1 MIDLNDLKSIIMLS
15 YLKDSMLEKLAKITL
30 IREYSAGDTIFN
42 EGDDATHLYSVIEG
56 KVGLEVMK
64 NRSTSVLINTICQ
77 NRTFGFS
84 AVVETEE
91 KKYITTA
98 KAYMRT
104 RLFAWKGEDL
114 GALFQQ
120 DCEMGFLFMQRIAKI
135 IKTRLQIRTMQF
147 LDIYG

>member
-1 MIDLNDLKSIIMLS
+1 MVEINDLKAIIMLS
-15 YLKDSMLEKLAKITL
+15 YLKESMLEKLSKITL
-30 IREYSAGDTIFN
+30 IREYSVGDTIFR

-64 NRSTSVLINTICQ
+64 DRSTPVLTNTICE

-91 KKYITTA
+91 KKYLSTA
-98 KAYMRT
+98 KAYLRT
-104 RLFAWKGEDL
+104 KLFAWKGEDL
-114 GALFQQ
+114 GVLFQE

-135 IKTRLQIRTMQF
+135 IKTRLEIRTMQF

>member
-1 MIDLNDLKSIIMLS
+1 MVEVSDLKAIIMLS
-15 YLKDSMLEKLAKITL
+15 YLKDSMLEKLAKVTL
-30 IREYSAGDTIFN
+30 IREYSVGDTIFR

-56 KVGLEVMK
+56 KVGLEVFK
-64 NRSTSVLINTICQ
+64 DRSTPVLINTICQ

-91 KKYITTA
+91 KKYLTTA

-104 RLFAWKGEDL
+104 KLFAWKGEDL
-114 GALFQQ
+114 TALFQE
-120 DCEMGFLFMQRIAKI
+120 DCEMGFMFMQRIAKI
-135 IKTRLQIRTMQF
+135 IKTRLEIRTMQF

>member
-1 MIDLNDLKSIIMLS
+1 MVEISDLKEIIMLS

-30 IREYSAGDTIFN
+30 IREYSVGDTIFR

-64 NRSTSVLINTICQ
+64 DRSTPVLINTICE

-91 KKYITTA
+91 KKYLTTA
-98 KAYMRT
+98 KAYLRT
-104 RLFAWKGEDL
+104 KLFAWKGEEL
-114 GALFQQ
+114 SALFQE

-135 IKTRLQIRTMQF
+135 IKTRLEIRTMQF